1 MKDLLDSEDTGI
13 FLFQN
18 GESELLRKAA
28 GFLVGILNLKHM
40 EEQAKFEAKNW
51 RRARL
56 KVSKSS
62 YSLVSP
68 ALVEK
73 FERRKLPL
81 SF

>member
-40 EEQAKFEAKNW
+40 EEQANI
-51 RRARL
+51 
-56 KVSKSS
+56 
-62 YSLVSP
+62 
-68 ALVEK
+68 
-73 FERRKLPL
+73 
-81 SF
+81 